1 MNELHRSMGR
11 VIECVDVR
19 KRFNAVDVLRG
30 IDLVVERGEFVALSG
45 PSGGGK
51 STLLHL
57 LAALDHADSG
67 RIVVNGHDLRNLRAV
82 NRYRREDVGIV
93 FQLHN
98 LLPHMS
104 ASRNVELAMFGTGR
118 SASQREI
125 RAVELLGELDLAH
138 AAARSPSR
146 LSGGERQRVAI
157 ARAIANEPVV
167 LLADEPTGNLDPEA
181 SDTVLALFARIRAE
195 RGMTIVMTTHDPP
208 VAARADRRLLLD
220 DGVLDER

>member
-181 SDTVLALFARIRAE
+181 SDTVLALFARIPAE